1 MAINPKLVTH
11 TDNFEEVMAASRA
24 IFPEEINTFID
35 ECLQKPHPRSF
46 LISVLHK
53 VQETYGYLAPEQLD
67 AVAQLMQI
75 PAAKVTGVATFYHYF
90 RLTPR
95 GRFVIHVC
103 LGTACYVKGAERVTS
118 KIKEELGIDFG
129 ETTTDGLFSLEPAR
143 CLGTCA
149 LAPVIMVGSK
159 IHGDMTADK
168 VPALLE
174 EYAKQARN
182 EAKKEREAAE
192 DSVN

>member
-11 TDNFEEVMAASRA
+11 TDNREEVMAGARA
-24 IFPEEINTFID
+24 ALPSEVIAFIE
-35 ECLQKPHPRSF
+35 ECLQKPHPHSF

-53 VQETYGYLAPEQLD
+53 VQGAYGYLPPEQLD
-67 AVAQLMQI
+67 AVSQLMQI

-129 ETTTDGLFSLEPAR
+129 ETTSDGLFSLEAAR

-149 LAPVIMVGSK
+149 LAPVIMVGDK

-168 VPALLE
+168 IPALIE
-174 EYAKQARN
+174 EYAKQARA
-182 EAKKEREAAE
+182 EAKKEAEAPA
-192 DSVN
+192 N